1 VEKWQ
6 GTRVL
11 FLGSDKSTTLDLEKT
26 EGTTIVTVSKGERK
40 SDRSKPRDSGA
51 ELLDIVKTAG
61 MHPIVQHFPEGA
73 IAVFDSSLRYL
84 CAGGRGLESVG
95 LAQTSVEN
103 HTIFEVFSPE
113 VAAVLEPPYRAV
125 FEGHEA
131 KFDVNVGDRTFLH
144 SIAPLVDESG
154 TIVAGIGYALDVT
167 ADRGTIAALR
177 DSEQNLREERRRLRD
192 AEDIGHSGSWEWDI
206 ESDVITWS
214 QGLATLHGLA
224 TKQLQHKYDKATS
237 YVHPEDLDIVNEAL
251 ASCRRGAPAEFRYRI
266 LRAND
271 GATRWFEARAR
282 SVFDGDQ
289 LVRLEGVVADVTERV
304 EAENEVLE
312 TNMLLRAA
320 FLASPDYTLI
330 TDIRS
335 GNILFGSRD
344 RDLLGRQN
352 SDANPLGPEQIEMLV
367 HPDDRVL
374 YRAHNA
380 QAAMM
385 RDDKILKHRY
395 RMLHADESWRWIQ
408 REMVPFRRDKGGSV
422 LEVLTVLRDVTD
434 EAVAEERLFHDAL
447 HDELT
452 ELPNRA
458 LLLDRLKAALSRSAR
473 EQRQIAVL
481 FCDLDGFKEVNDTG
495 GHAAGDTLLI
505 EAAERLRHVLREG
518 DTVAR
523 VGGDE
528 FVLVVEPWHRSNPA
542 QKSSEDFD
550 DQIIGVDVAKRI
562 VAAFAPPFNVGGVDY
577 EVTVS
582 VGVAFGDFHET
593 GFADSSHASKVI
605 DEADAAMYVAKNEG
619 KNRIHVAQPKAVEA

>member
-1 VEKWQ
+1 LV
-6 GTRVL
+6 
-11 FLGSDKSTTLDLEKT
+11 SKST
-26 EGTTIVTVSKGERK
+26 EGAGLVTASKQRRE
-40 SDRSKPRDSGA
+40 SVRSATKGVDP
-51 ELLDIVKTAG
+51 ELLHILQVAG
-61 MHPIVQHFPEGA
+61 AHPIVKHFPEGA

-84 CAGGRGLESVG
+84 CAGGSGLGSVG
-95 LAQTSVEN
+95 LDQASVEG

-113 VAAVLEPPYRAV
+113 IVAILEAPYRAV

-131 KFDVNVGDRTFLH
+131 KFDIQVGERTFLH
-144 SIAPLVDESG
+144 SITPLTDADG
-154 TIVAGIGYALDVT
+154 AIVAGIGYALDVT
-167 ADRGTIAALR
+167 ADRDAVAALR
-177 DSEQNLREERRRLRD
+177 DSEKSVREERRRLRD
-192 AEDIGHSGSWEWDI
+192 AENIGHSGSWEWDI
-206 ESDVITWS
+206 EFGIITWS
-214 QGLATLHGLA
+214 EGLATLHGLTA
-224 TKQLQHKYDKATS
+224 NEFHESYEKATS
-237 YVHPEDLDIVNEAL
+237 FVHPEDLGIVDEAL
-251 ASCRRGAPAEFRYRI
+251 ASCRRNVPADFRYRI
-266 LRAND
+266 IRASD

-282 SVFDGDQ
+282 GVFDDEV
-289 LVRLEGVVADVTERV
+289 LVRLEGVVADITERV
-304 EAENEVLE
+304 EAETEVLE
-312 TNMLLRAA
+312 TNLLLRAA

-352 SDANPLGPEQIEMLV
+352 SDAEPLGPEQIEELV

-395 RMLHADESWRWIQ
+395 RMLHADGSWRWIQ
-408 REMVPFRRDKGGSV
+408 REVVPFRRDKAGGV
-422 LEVLTVLRDVTD
+422 LEVLGVLRDVTD
-434 EAVAEERLFHDAL
+434 EAVAEEQLFHDAL

-481 FCDLDGFKEVNDTG
+481 FCDLDGFKVVNDTG

-505 EAAERLRHVLREG
+505 EAAERLRHVLRAG

-528 FVLVVEPWHRSNPA
+528 FVLVVEPWHRSTPA
-542 QKSSEDFD
+542 QKPAEAID

-562 VAAFAPPFNVGGVDY
+562 VAAFAPPFSVAGVDY

-582 VGVAFGDFHET
+582 VGVAFGDFHDV
-593 GFADSSHASKVI
+593 GSVDSSHASKVI
-605 DEADAAMYVAKNEG
+605 DEADAAMYIAKNEG
-619 KNRIHVAQPKAVEA
+619 KNRIHVAERKNADA